1 MKNNTNNRKSKLLA
15 LLLSAMMISSV
26 AALTACGG
34 GGDDSSSSS
43 SSTTTEATVND
54 TQKVKN
60 GGFETFNT
68 NDGKNAIGTSVT
80 GWGTSSTLSTAT
92 GSSLESK
99 AKSGIIDTDTAAW
112 ENLTGSYFTNPDDV
126 KDLTE
131 EEAKTL
137 WEDLTTKDKLAY
149 YDAWKEANKDKKIA
163 TELKDFYIAFNIDST
178 SIPDCENPGTH
189 LKEGDEGYGED
200 TNVLMIHNEYPAKK
214 ADATYKGVGTAQKF
228 SSSSTV
234 TVEAGTA
241 AYFSVWVKTQDLMS
255 SDTHGNMQEA
265 VGKGAYISVNHSVG
279 GKSLPAYKV
288 ENINTENM
296 DLTDT
301 NGWKQYTFYLK
312 GSSYASTTFT
322 VELGLGQGG
331 GTDRLQYVNG
341 YAFFDDIECDVVTQ
355 TEYHDFI
362 TDAGI
367 ADADVAAFD
376 WTDKQKTVDVSK
388 ITDKDTFAMD
398 FYGAFEETGV
408 LDSLDFSATEGEA
421 NGETFTSIKGQNPA
435 PWLGEG
441 FDDNGDVKKVF
452 DDIEDIYTVAEK
464 ENNKYLKAVYEDYF
478 AGDDYFKNNPEITN
492 ENVLLLLSAHGAAYT
507 VDSNYVFK
515 FVDPTDTS
523 KYVDYLAVSFF
534 VKTSDMK
541 GVTGGTVTLNDGDN
555 KTSFATLDTTSIAK
569 VEIGG
574 EEDYYDGWQ
583 QCFFFVENVSENK
596 DATFTLNF
604 NIGPTAI
611 DPTVKKTNFTTGF
624 AAFTDFRVYAMTA
637 DEYDSAT
644 DGAYSKLVKV
654 TAKKADEATGDSGFD
669 SATAVPTGAI
679 EEGIANPR
687 NYKGVYSDS
696 YYVNQ
701 PTQNEKPEIVAQ
713 KTAINQHKNAGLLN
727 KEYFAEYFTTTNA
740 PVWMQQLTKWSGVD
754 TTGKTDSKIAG
765 EVWSSVF
772 GNATQPLMIIND
784 GASANAYGYIGK
796 STTIAANSYKAVSVR
811 VKVAGAD
818 TKAYVYLID
827 MDDTTYS
834 STLSIGGNLTYWYD
848 ANGNICTGDPA
859 ERTSEVAFKLQSNG
873 LYLVN
878 PRWSQA
884 DTVADKSAYYANL
897 DAYTTLDDEGNKLV
911 GKNGAAHQYSDDW
924 KNEGEDGIA
933 YYYNASNETYY
944 ADRAK
949 TIPVLNLSTI
959 SALPVRYA
967 AQAEKDM
974 FFEIGDTNGE
984 WATVTFYVH
993 TGADAKNYRLE
1004 VWSGDRNGEANPMA
1018 TMDAA
1023 SYVLFDCNDPGDAS
1037 ANMPGLIEEYKDKVA
1052 DTDKFEGV
1060 FSYFDTDKF
1069 LRYNSS
1075 LDEKG
1080 YGNLYA
1086 DNYDA
1091 TAQEEGV
1098 AYLKYAQGGVY
1109 NMFADYSFTEQTVTA
1124 DTPNDGSNDNTSDD
1138 DTAVEGTNPWMAAAS
1153 IVLAVVLL
1161 AVVAIIIVRKV
1172 VKKIRKAKG
1181 YTYKKK

>member
-15 LLLSAMMISSV
+15 LLLSAMMLSSV

-43 SSTTTEATVND
+43 SSTSTEATVND

-68 NDGKNAIGTSVT
+68 NDGKNAIGTNVT
-80 GWGTSSTLSTAT
+80 GWGTVNKLSTST
-92 GSSLESK
+92 GSSLDSQAE
-99 AKSGIIDTDTAAW
+99 SGIIDTDAEAW
-112 ENLTGSYFTNPDDV
+112 KTLTGSYFNNPDDV

-131 EEAKTL
+131 TEAENL

-149 YDAWKEANKDKKIA
+149 YDAWKEANKDKKI
-163 TELKDFYIAFNIDST
+163 TDELKDFYTAFNVDST
-178 SIPDCENPGTH
+178 DIPDCKNPGTH

-200 TNVLMIHNEYPAKK
+200 TNVLMIHNEYPAKN

-228 SSSSTV
+228 TSTSTV

-255 SDTHGNMQEA
+255 TDTHGNMQEA

-279 GKSLPAYKV
+279 GKSLPGYKV

-296 DLTDT
+296 DLSDT

-312 GSSYASTTFT
+312 GSSYATTTFT
-322 VELGLGQGG
+322 IELGLGQGG

-341 YAFFDDIECDVVTQ
+341 YAFFDDIECDVVTAA
-355 TEYHDFI
+355 EYHDFL
-362 TDAGI
+362 TNAGI
-367 ADADVAAFD
+367 DESEAAAFD
-376 WTDKQKTVDVSK
+376 WTKEQKTVDVSK
-388 ITDKDTFAMD
+388 ITDKDTFAMN
-398 FYGAFEETGV
+398 FYGAFEETSV
-408 LDSLDFSATEGEA
+408 LDNVSVTATEGKA
-421 NGETFTSIKGQNPA
+421 NGETVTSVKGQNPA
-435 PWLGEG
+435 AWLGDG
-441 FDDNGDVKKVF
+441 FDGTNDVDGNKVF
-452 DDIEDIYTVAEK
+452 ENLEAIGETAETTG
-464 ENNKYLKAVYEDYF
+464 NKYLKAIYEDYF
-478 AGDDYFKNNPEITN
+478 QNDDYFKTNPEIEN
-492 ENVLLLLSAHGAAYT
+492 ESVLLLLSTQGAAYT
-507 VDSNYVFK
+507 ATSNYVFN
-515 FVDPTDTS
+515 FVDPEDNT
-523 KYVDYLAVSFF
+523 KYVDYLAISFF

-541 GVTGGTVTLNDGDN
+541 GITGGGVTINDGDN
-555 KTSFATLDTTSIAK
+555 KTSFATLDTTSITA

-583 QCFFFVENVSENK
+583 QCFFFVENTSENK
-596 DATFTLNF
+596 DATFTLSF
-604 NIGPTAI
+604 NLGPTAI
-611 DPTVKKTNFTTGF
+611 DSDVKKANFAIGF

-637 DEYDSAT
+637 DEYESAT
-644 DGAYSKLVKV
+644 DGSYSKLVQV
-654 TAKKADEATGDSGFD
+654 TGKTETEAEGDSGFD

-679 EEGIANPR
+679 EEGIAHPR

-701 PTQNEKPEIVAQ
+701 PTKNESAEVIAQ
-713 KTAINQHKNAGLLN
+713 KTAINQHESAGLLN
-727 KEYFAEYFTTTNA
+727 KEYFLEYFTTTDA
-740 PVWMQQLTKWSGVD
+740 PVWMQQLTKWSGKD
-754 TTGKTDSKIAG
+754 TAS
-765 EVWSSVF
+765 EVWSSIF
-772 GNATQPLMIIND
+772 GNATQPLMIINN
-784 GASANAYGYIGK
+784 GASDKAYGYIGK
-796 STTIAANSYKAVSVR
+796 STTISANTYQAISVR
-811 VKVAGAD
+811 VKVAGAN

-848 ANGNICTGDPA
+848 ANGNICTGDPS

-873 LYLVN
+873 LYQVN

-884 DTVADKSAYYANL
+884 STIADKSAYYANL
-897 DAYTTLDDEGNKLV
+897 DAYTELDENGNKLV
-911 GKNGAAHQYSDDW
+911 GENGASHQYSDSW

-933 YYYNASNETYY
+933 YYYNAENNTYY

-949 TIPVLNLSTI
+949 TIPVINLSTV
-959 SALPVRYA
+959 SSLPARYA

-974 FFEIGDTNGE
+974 FFEVGDTNGE

-993 TGADAKNYRLE
+993 TGSDAKNYRLE
-1004 VWSGDRNGEANPMA
+1004 VWSGERNGAANPTA
-1018 TMDAA
+1018 TMDEA
-1023 SYVLFDCNDPGDAS
+1023 SYVLFDCNNPGDAS
-1037 ANMPGLIEEYKDKVA
+1037 TNMPDLLEEYEDKVA
-1052 DTDKFEGV
+1052 DGDKFEGV

-1075 LDEKG
+1075 LDDKG

-1091 TAQEEGV
+1091 TAQTEGI
-1098 AYLKYAQGGVY
+1098 AYLKHVENGSYT
-1109 NMFADYSFTEQTVTA
+1109 MFADYSFTEQTVTA
-1124 DTPNDGSNDNTSDD
+1124 DSPDDGTND
-1138 DTAVEGTNPWMAAAS
+1138 DTNDDESDVEGTNPWMAAAS
-1153 IVLAVVLL
+1153 IILAVVLL
-1161 AVVAIIIVRKV
+1161 AAVGVIIVRKV
-1172 VKKIRKAKG
+1172 VKKVRKTKG
-1181 YTYKKK
+1181 YTHKKK